1 MEAELD
7 EGGGGGVTSEA
18 AVLSLD
24 SEQQAIAEAPVD
36 SRLLVTAGA
45 GTGKTRTLLARA
57 EWLVY
62 HEGLEPATELLILS
76 FSRAAV
82 ETVVVR
88 GGAETDLGRLPVRT
102 FDSLAASLL
111 SAGEVPT
118 LGMSFE
124 ARIAAALKLLR
135 DGDPEPLTELRHVL
149 VDEAQD
155 VVGVRAEFVLELL
168 RVVAEHG
175 AGFTVFGDEAQAIY
189 DFQMRE
195 GGSTSANRHQ
205 LLTDLPESGLGPDQV
220 RLTTNYRMSGDRLSP
235 LAQRFG
241 DALRGAGARNPM
253 EILRELRQEIGDEP
267 AWTEDG
273 DAAAEIDFVTSAD
286 WCESAAVL
294 CRHNA
299 EVLRLGA
306 KLQGAGLDVKVQHRA
321 EDRGGAPWLALLFES
336 ARYSKA
342 DIPNPIPDIGSFDW
356 FRPPPDL
363 AVLLRHTHMAG
374 GNEVDLSRLA
384 ARLRAGTCPE
394 ELRARRDALLT
405 VSTIHRAKGLEFDAV
420 FVVKNDREP
429 ESQFAEEEARVLYVG
444 ATRARVELVE
454 GSPVEFEG
462 PFRSKNNDGRTT
474 VCSWGKPHR
483 PRFLEIR
490 VSDSDPDWAGADKD
504 GFERIQTTLRSSYLP
519 GDQVELRRCGGPDD
533 APIYEAIHLSKEPVT
548 VGRTS
553 EQFGRCLT
561 NLVWGRPPTSITD
574 LVAEIPDAAA
584 MRTELT
590 KAMGLGPHGLHLR
603 ARFFG
608 LGRLRW
614 E

>member
-1 MEAELD
+1 MEAKLSK
-7 EGGGGGVTSEA
+7 GWRGGVTSET

-24 SEQQAIAEAPVD
+24 PEQRAIAEAPAD

-57 EWLVY
+57 EWLV
-62 HEGLEPATELLILS
+62 HHDGLEPATELLILS

-82 ETVVVR
+82 ETVVAR

-111 SAGEVPT
+111 TDADIPT

-124 ARIAAALKLLR
+124 SRIAAALKLLR
-135 DGDPEPLTELRHVL
+135 DGEPELTAELQHVL

-155 VVGVRAEFVLELL
+155 VVGIRAEFVLELL
-168 RVVAEHG
+168 RVVTDRG

-189 DFQMRE
+189 DFQLGLN
-195 GGSTSANRHQ
+195 GGASTDTHR
-205 LLTDLPESGLGPDQV
+205 LLADLPASGLTPEGM
-220 RLTTNYRMSGDRLSP
+220 RLTTNYRMNGDRLGP

-241 DALRGAGARNPM
+241 DALRGVTEGDPM
-253 EILRELRQEIGDEP
+253 EILLELRQEIGDEP
-267 AWTEDG
+267 AWSEED

-306 KLQGAGLDVKVQHRA
+306 KLQGAGLDVRVQHRA
-321 EDRGGAPWLALLFES
+321 EDRGGAPWLALLFDS
-336 ARYSKA
+336 ARFSKA
-342 DIPNPIPDIGSFDW
+342 TVPNPIPDSASFDW

-363 AVLLRHTHMAG
+363 AILLRHTRMART
-374 GNEVDLSRLA
+374 NEVDLSRLA
-384 ARLRAGTCPE
+384 ARLRSGSCPE

-420 FVVKNDREP
+420 FIVRNDREP
-429 ESQFAEEEARVLYVG
+429 EPESAEEEARVLYVG

-454 GSPVEFEG
+454 GCPVEFDG
-462 PFRSKNNDGRTT
+462 PCRSKNHDGRTT
-474 VCSWGKPHR
+474 VSSWSKIYR
-483 PRFLEIR
+483 PRFLEVR
-490 VSDSDPDWAGADKD
+490 VSDSDQDWAGDD
-504 GFERIQTTLRSSYLP
+504 QTDVERIQTLLRSSYMP
-519 GDQVELRRCGGPDD
+519 GDEVELRRCGGPDD
-533 APIYEAIHLSKEPVT
+533 VPIYEAVHISTEET
-548 VGRTS
+548 IVGRTS
-553 EQFGRCLT
+553 EDFGRCLT

-574 LVAEIPDAAA
+574 LVAEIPDTAA

-608 LGRLRW
+608 LGRLQW